1 MRNTTLELN
10 YYYRPQRSCGKV
22 MFFTRI
28 CHCVH
33 RGGGG
38 ACMVGGHVW
47 QGVRCGW
54 QGVHGGGGIRGRGTC
69 GGGHVWQGVCMAG
82 GCVAKGGMRGRRD
95 GHCSGRY
102 ASYWNAF
109 LSKVKVR
116 ILFSENCSFGQ
127 TKKQYRVY
135 QFKSILTKLK

>member
-1 MRNTTLELN
+1 MW
-10 YYYRPQRSCGKV
+10 
-22 MFFTRI
+22 MA
-28 CHCVH
+28 
-33 RGGGG
+33 GG
-38 ACMVGGHVW
+38 CMA
-47 QGVRCGW
+47 
-54 QGVHGGGGIRGRGTC
+54 GGGIRGRGTC

-102 ASYWNAF
+102 AYYWNAF
-109 LSKVKVR
+109 LSKIKVQ

-135 QFKSILTKLK
+135 RFKSILTKLK